1 MELRQA
7 HEEPGTSTEPM
18 YLVRWRVTGV
28 SLLAATVLLGN
39 SVAAQEEYGRITIEQ
54 RSDTLIAPNQS
65 IIGFERNLNTYFWNG
80 SVNYRRSVQGWDVRI
95 RELFRSTLIRTD
107 QKFIKDEQNFGLLA
121 AWKLSDR
128 VGLQLDASSLVLS
141 DNRAIGINR
150 ASIHSALAGLS
161 FELNRI
167 GTITPSV
174 GVKSDNQI
182 GQRDNGVSYRINSQ
196 IGELDLSGYKTN
208 FYGRFSEDRITPR
221 KGESH
226 AAILSIEKTFL
237 ERTKDNLRVQFLRN
251 RRDFYF
257 PADSL
262 VSISF
267 GVTNNIEQRIEEIL
281 DVTNR
286 LDYGVGNNFLFTFN
300 TSLHQ
305 RGISKNIN
313 YKSSLA
319 LVGTLFNTDIS
330 EFRFDTFIQGQY
342 RDGRTSASLRLAY
355 GERDEDHEAKSFVGA
370 DRNQFD
376 LRQRSER
383 RKNNGTRRTALSGN
397 LQFTATRD
405 NILGLTGFASLLRY
419 DTPSAENTDDRD
431 ELLMIFGFSDQQ
443 VFGRNLTV
451 SVSADA
457 VLNHIVYLFADRSAN
472 NNWNRVFRLSPRIEY
487 RPSSALR
494 TTNAFEVLAN
504 YTVYDFEEQVFSVR
518 SFSFR
523 QFSFVDSTTYQLSR
537 RVALDLS
544 ARVKLYERGQL
555 RWKEF
560 RERPVNY
567 FEDRTFSGQFRYTP
581 NTGISVAA
589 GFRYFSLTRF
599 QYEERER
606 VFENRFVNYG
616 PTCLI
621 EWSMNRNSRILL
633 TGWYEIQKQSGGF
646 SESISNLAMN
656 IILGL

>member
-1 MELRQA
+1 MESIKGR
-7 HEEPGTSTEPM
+7 
-18 YLVRWRVTGV
+18 TGSI
-28 SLLAATVLLGN
+28 SLFAAIILIGN
-39 SVAAQEEYGRITIEQ
+39 PVVAQEEYGRITVEP
-54 RSDTLIAPNQS
+54 RSDTLKTLNRS
-65 IIGFERNLNTYFWNG
+65 SIGFERNLNTYFWSG
-80 SVNYRRSVQGWDVRI
+80 GVNYERSFGVWDLRV
-95 RELFRSTLIRTD
+95 RELFRSTLIQTD
-107 QKFIKDEQNFGLLA
+107 QKFIKDEQNLALLVERRI
-121 AWKLSDR
+121 SDR
-128 VGLQLDASSLVLS
+128 AGFQLDASSLVLS

-150 ASIHSALAGLS
+150 ASIHSALAGLN
-161 FELNRI
+161 FQLNGI
-167 GTITPSV
+167 GTITPSI
-174 GVKSDNQI
+174 GIKSDNQT
-182 GQRDNGVSYRINSQ
+182 GQRDNGVSYRLTSQ

-226 AAILSIEKTFL
+226 AAVLSIKKTFL
-237 ERTKDNLRVQFLRN
+237 ERTKDTLAVQFLRN

-267 GVTNNIEQRIEEIL
+267 GVTNNIEQRIEEIV
-281 DVTNR
+281 DVTNQ
-286 LDYGVGNNFLFTFN
+286 LDYGVGNNFLLTFS
-300 TSLHQ
+300 TSLRQ

-313 YKSSLA
+313 YKSSHSLI
-319 LVGTLFNTDIS
+319 GTLFDTDIS

-342 RDGRTSASLRLAY
+342 RDGQTNASLRLVY
-355 GERDEDHEAKSFVGA
+355 GERDEDHEAKSFAEA

-383 RKNNGTRRTALSGN
+383 RKNNSTRRTALSGN
-397 LQFTATRD
+397 LQSSVTRD
-405 NILGLTGFASLLRY
+405 NTLGLSGFASLLRY
-419 DTPSAENTDDRD
+419 DTPSAENSDDRD
-431 ELLMIFGFSDQQ
+431 ELLMIFGFTDQQ
-443 VFGRNLTV
+443 AFGRNLTF

-523 QFSFVDSTTYQLSR
+523 QFSLVDSTTCRLSR

-567 FEDRTFSGQFRYTP
+567 FEDRTFAGQFRYTP

-599 QYEERER
+599 RYEERER
-606 VFENRFVNYG
+606 VFENRLLNYG

-646 SESISNLAMN
+646 SESISNLSMN